1 MLVIG
6 SSLLLSLNNS
16 YTVPHTVTITNNDK
30 TDLLPKHLEVY
41 SQGSFKM
48 YEKKLGRIYP
58 LMLSYSLDQINSIM

>member
-30 TDLLPKHLEVY
+30 TDLLPKHLKVY

-48 YEKKLGRIYP
+48 YEKKTWKDIH
-58 LMLSYSLDQINSIM
+58 

>member
-6 SSLLLSLNNS
+6 SSPLLSLNNS

-48 YEKKLGRIYP
+48 YEEKLERI
-58 LMLSYSLDQINSIM
+58 SIKAVVFT